1 MTTTHT
7 TAPKTIEKTMIVKTR
22 GRAWFTGVI
31 GGTKAQLAI
40 NDVSTDLPLDSI
52 VTFRGDDLSVR
63 TRYGVTLRFSADEI
77 ISVRDFYG

>member
-52 VTFRGDDLSVR
+52 VTFRGVR